1 MAVNGTTT
9 TARTP
14 DSASEGTPSLTNVSM
29 GDWKDAFVA
38 SYKEANDDNLAIV
51 AAGVGFYSFLS
62 LVPLLASVVLIYGL
76 VVDSET
82 VARHVSSMSSM
93 LPGSATEL
101 VRTQLE
107 SIVSGPDS
115 SKGFGLVV
123 ALGLALFSARNA
135 AGAVIIALNIAY
147 DVEDDRSFFKRVLL
161 ALAITIGGIL
171 GAGLVLGATT
181 AITMLGSLMPDL
193 GGGTQIA
200 LKIGTYVLLFLLGM
214 AAAATLYRFGPNR
227 AEPRWKWVTPGSF
240 FAAAGWLLV
249 TIGFG
254 IYVNNFGNYD
264 ATYGTLGAVV
274 VLMTWMWLSAYV
286 LLFGAELNDAVRKQA
301 KEDDETAS

>member
-1 MAVNGTTT
+1 
-9 TARTP
+9 
-14 DSASEGTPSLTNVSM
+14 M